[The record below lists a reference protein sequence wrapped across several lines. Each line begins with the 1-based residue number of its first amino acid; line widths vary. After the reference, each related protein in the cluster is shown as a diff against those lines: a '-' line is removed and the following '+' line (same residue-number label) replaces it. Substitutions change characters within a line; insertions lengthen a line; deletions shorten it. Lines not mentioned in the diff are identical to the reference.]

1 MAFDL
6 ASVLKDV
13 SNPDTGREQIEYIRL
28 DLIDSDANNFYQ
40 LSDLEGLADNIAL
53 CGLQQPIRV
62 RRSAENP
69 ERFTIVSG
77 HRRRAAIE
85 LLAKEDPD
93 KWQEAACI
101 VERDAVSPALQ
112 QLRLIYA
119 NASTRK
125 LTPAEIS
132 EQAVQVEKL
141 LYQLKEEEG
150 YEFPG
155 RMRDHVAQAVG
166 QSRTKLAR
174 LKVIRENL
182 AKCWLPL
189 WNKNF
194 LSESTAYELAKLSDD
209 IQQLIFD
216 TRKSDDDRRYIHAS
230 SIELYAE
237 RIMIIEKLKCTKNKG
252 HPCENCERKKKKALE
267 IDRWTYF
274 HCSSCCGDCSLLAS
288 CRHACPKLSDK
299 VKKLRA
305 KNKERRQAD
314 KAAQEK
320 RDKPT
325 IDFIQEVYSRIGK
338 AREMSKVSVKALFDA
353 QSRWHSIKDMEE
365 LEGLENGTVKATT
378 STNLPF
384 GYSFS
389 VCYAEKLVKVADALN
404 CSIDYMLCRTDY
416 PELVK
421 EAPSD
426 KVSNSGTVWNTGTP
440 DCNGRYV
447 VMVRFS
453 PGKEGTPQKLDWN
466 GEDWTIF
473 GESVGIE
480 SSQILGWIPM
490 PQEAESK

>member
-6 ASVLKDV
+6 ASVLKGV
-13 SNPDTGREQIEYIRL
+13 SNPDTGRDQIEYIRL

-40 LSDLEGLADNIAL
+40 LSEIESLADNIAL

-62 RRSAENP
+62 RQNP
-69 ERFTIVSG
+69 EHPERYTIVSG

-101 VERDAVSPALQ
+101 VEQDAVSPALQ

-119 NASTRK
+119 NSSTRK
-125 LTPAEIS
+125 LTSAEIS

-155 RMRDHVAQAVG
+155 RMRDHVAQAVNV
-166 QSRTKLAR
+166 SKTKLAR

-182 AKCWLPL
+182 EKCWMPL
-189 WNKNF
+189 WNKNI
-194 LSESTAYELAKLSDD
+194 LSESSAYELAKFPGD
-209 IQQLIFD
+209 IQQMIYD
-216 TRKSDDDRRYIHAS
+216 TRKSDDDRKYIHAS
-230 SIELYAE
+230 TIELYAE
-237 RIMIIEKLKCTKNKG
+237 RFAKIEKLKCRKIKG
-252 HPCENCERKKKKALE
+252 HQCENCERKRKKALE

-274 HCSSCCGDCSLLAS
+274 HCSSCCSDCSLLAS
-288 CRHACPKLSDK
+288 CRYACPKLADK

-305 KNKERRQAD
+305 ENKEKRQAN
-314 KAAQEK
+314 KAEQEK
-320 RDKPT
+320 KDKPT
-325 IDFIQEVYSRIGK
+325 IDFIQAVYSRIGK
-338 AREMSKVSVKALFDA
+338 AREMSKVSVKTLFDA
-353 QSRWHSIKDMEE
+353 QGRWHSIKDMEE
-365 LEGLENGTVKATT
+365 LEGLESGAVKATA

-389 VCYAEKLVKVADALN
+389 ACYAEKLVKVADVLN

-421 EAPSD
+421 EAPKPEVS
-426 KVSNSGTVWNTGTP
+426 KVNTGWQIGEPPEIKFYAVVSQYDDCSSP
-440 DCNGRYV
+440 DV
-447 VMVRFS
+447 HKM
-453 PGKEGTPQKLDWN
+453 L
-466 GEDWTIF
+466 WT
-473 GESVGIE
+473 GYGWKVGNYE
-480 SSQILGWIPM
+480 YDPDTDGAILGWM
-490 PQEAESK
+490 PLPEEA